1 MVELNFDE
9 VLSEAAKEQ
18 DRNRKE
24 ALIVKP
30 IKEDLPKLTQGD
42 LVEDAE
48 SLETIK
54 QYMNDRFGIDNY
66 QTTQTKN
73 LLLLT

>member
-48 SLETIK
+48 SLETI
-54 QYMNDRFGIDNY
+54 
-66 QTTQTKN
+66 
-73 LLLLT
+73 

>member
-24 ALIVKP
+24 ALIV
-30 IKEDLPKLTQGD
+30 
-42 LVEDAE
+42 
-48 SLETIK
+48 
-54 QYMNDRFGIDNY
+54 NR
-66 QTTQTKN
+66 
-73 LLLLT
+73 